1 MNYFKKAASTAALL
15 CQVAVTLLRM
25 VEPEDVVLA
34 EDDSGT
40 GFEDHRTLYFPA
52 VDEAES
58 AIL

>member
-1 MNYFKKAASTAALL
+1 
-15 CQVAVTLLRM
+15 M